1 MKGIEVKVYDATTD
15 EQIGVFDSIAT
26 AAYEYDVS
34 RGTIIRSNKGIPIR
48 NNIYFRCEKSDR
60 GYTNKAKVV
69 IQYDAKTNTMIN
81 RFNSALE
88 ASKKTGISVSVI
100 RNNCRGVT
108 KTVCKKKYYFRS
120 PDIEYKPINPEHY
133 IQRGVRKGGI
143 AVEVYNNDSGE
154 LVGVYN
160 SMNEA
165 ADAIGVKSSQIYSSI
180 HYKPTIKPKS
190 LIKKKYYCKL
200 HYE

>member
-15 EQIGVFDSIAT
+15 EQIGIFDSIAI
-26 AAYEYDVS
+26 AADEYDVS
-34 RGTIIRSNKGIPIR
+34 RGTIMRSNKGIPIKG
-48 NNIYFRCEKSDR
+48 NIYFRYK
-60 GYTNKAKVV
+60 GYTKKAKTI
-69 IQYDAKTNTMIN
+69 IQYDTKTNIILN

-88 ASKKTGISVSVI
+88 ASNKTGIPKSTI
-100 RNNCRGVT
+100 LNNCRGIN

-120 PDIEYKPINPEHY
+120 PDIEYKPINPEPY
-133 IQRGVRKGGI
+133 IQKGVRKGGI